1 MELLIIKTG
10 KRYLRIKDGAFL
22 VVNLDKASVYPMD
35 QLDQVNV
42 YARDAKAEGLSQ
54 VHVKK
59 LILTEED
66 LQ

>member
-10 KRYLRIKDGAFL
+10 KKYLRIKDGAFL

-35 QLDQVNV
+35 QLDQVYV
-42 YARDAKAEGLSQ
+42 YSRDAKAEGLNQ

-66 LQ
+66 L